1 MYQIEEFNKYISH
14 QVEDEENHEYP
25 EEQGEEENLE
35 EEEENS
41 NNKIQMKIRQKSK
54 QIDNTSN
61 RLYTEHKK
69 YKTYSMDLKKELIEK
84 VIMKNIIIH

>member
-1 MYQIEEFNKYISH
+1 MYQIEEFNKYIIH
-14 QVEDEENHEYP
+14 QIEYEENHEYP
-25 EEQGEEENLE
+25 EEQGGEENLE

-41 NNKIQMKIRQKSK
+41 NNEIQMKIGQKSK

-61 RLYTEHKK
+61 RLNTEHKK